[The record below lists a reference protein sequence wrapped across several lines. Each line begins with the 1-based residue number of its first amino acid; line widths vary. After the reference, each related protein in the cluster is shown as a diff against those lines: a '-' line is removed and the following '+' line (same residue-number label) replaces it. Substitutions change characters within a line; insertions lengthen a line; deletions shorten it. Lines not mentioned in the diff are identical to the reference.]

1 MRERDRKRLLKAAPG
16 VTLEL
21 DAPLPATH
29 FTVPDPPRV
38 VVDFEGI
45 DLTAALRERVARVR
59 ADDPH
64 IAGVRIGHSRR
75 LSPRGVPA

>member
-1 MRERDRKRLLKAAPG
+1 
-16 VTLEL
+16 
-21 DAPLPATH
+21 
-29 FTVPDPPRV
+29 
-38 VVDFEGI
+38 
-45 DLTAALRERVARVR
+45 VARVR